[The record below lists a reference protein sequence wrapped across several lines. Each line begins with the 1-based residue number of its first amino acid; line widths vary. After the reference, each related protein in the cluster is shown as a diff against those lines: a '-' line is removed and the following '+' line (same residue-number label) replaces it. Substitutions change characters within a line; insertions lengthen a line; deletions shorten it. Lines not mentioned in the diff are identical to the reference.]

1 MSDTK
6 RNTIGKFGLLS
17 LTFAAVYSFNNVI
30 NNNIELGLASAPMFF
45 LATIFYFIPFCLI
58 IAEFVSLNKNSEAG
72 VYAWVKSSLGGRWAF
87 ITAYTYWFVNLFFFT
102 SLLPRVIAYASYAF
116 LGYEY
121 IMTPVATTIISM
133 VLFAFSTWVS
143 TNGAKMLG
151 PITSVTSTLMLL
163 LTLSYI
169 LLAGTALVGGVQ
181 PADAITVDAMIPNFN
196 WAFLGVTTWI
206 FMAAGGAESVA
217 VYVNDVKGG
226 SKSFVK
232 VIILAGI
239 FIGVL
244 LPRVIAYASYAFLGY
259 EYIMTPVA
267 TTIISMVLFAFST
280 WVSTNGAKMLGPIT
294 SVTSTL
300 MLLLTLSYILLA
312 GTALVG
318 GVQPADAI
326 TVDAM
331 IPNFNWAFLGVTTWI
346 FMAAGGA
353 ESVAVYVNDVKGG
366 SKSFVKVIILAG
378 IFIGVLYSVSSV
390 LINVFV
396 SSKELKFTGGSVQV
410 FHGMAAYFGL
420 PEALMNRF
428 VGLVS
433 FTAMF
438 GSLLMWTATPVK
450 IFFSEIPEG
459 IFGKKTVE
467 LNENGVPARAAWI
480 QFLIVIPLMIIPML
494 GSNTVQDLMNTIINM
509 TAAASMLPPLFIMLA
524 YLNLRAKLDH
534 LPRDFRMGS
543 RRTGIIVVSMLIA
556 IFAVGFVA
564 STFPTGANILTIIFY
579 NVGGIVIFLGF
590 AWWKYSK
597 YIKGL
602 TAEERHIEATPAS
615 NVD

>member
-17 LTFAAVYSFNNVI
+17 LTFAAVFSFNNVI
-30 NNNIELGLASAPMFF
+30 NNNIEIGLASAPMFF

-87 ITAYTYWFVNLFFFT
+87 ISAYTYWFVNLFFFT

-121 IMTPVATTIISM
+121 ILTPFATTALSM
-133 VLFAFSTWVS
+133 LLFAFATYVS

-151 PITSVTSTLMLL
+151 PITSVTSSLMLL

-169 LLAGTALVGGVQ
+169 LLSGAALLGGVQ
-181 PADAITVDAMIPNFN
+181 PADPITVEAMVPELS
-196 WAFLGVTTWI
+196 WAFLGITTWI

-232 VIILAGI
+232 VII
-239 FIGVL
+239 V
-244 LPRVIAYASYAFLGY
+244 
-259 EYIMTPVA
+259 
-267 TTIISMVLFAFST
+267 
-280 WVSTNGAKMLGPIT
+280 
-294 SVTSTL
+294 
-300 MLLLTLSYILLA
+300 
-312 GTALVG
+312 
-318 GVQPADAI
+318 
-326 TVDAM
+326 
-331 IPNFNWAFLGVTTWI
+331 
-346 FMAAGGA
+346 
-353 ESVAVYVNDVKGG
+353 
-366 SKSFVKVIILAG
+366 AG
-378 IFIGVLYSVSSV
+378 IFIGVLYSVASV

-396 SSKELKFTGGSVQV
+396 SSSELKFTGGSVQV
-410 FHGMAAYFGL
+410 FEGLASYFGL
-420 PEALMNRF
+420 PEIMMNRF

-480 QFLIVIPLMIIPML
+480 QYAIVLPLMVIPTL
-494 GSNTVQDLMNTIINM
+494 GSDTAQDLMNTVINM

-524 YLNLRAKLDH
+524 YLNLRLKLDH
-534 LPRDFRMGS
+534 LERDFKMGS
-543 RRTGIIVVSMLIA
+543 RMTGIVVVSILIG
-556 IFAVGFVA
+556 IFTVGFLA
-564 STFPTGANILTIIFY
+564 STFPTGADIMTIIFY

-590 AWWKYSK
+590 AWWKYSQYEK
-597 YIKGL
+597 SL
-602 TAEERHIEATPAS
+602 NSEERSKEASPSA
-615 NVD
+615 VLP

>member
-1 MSDTK
+1 MSDSK

-17 LTFAAVYSFNNVI
+17 LTFAAVFSFNNVI
-30 NNNIELGLASAPMFF
+30 NNNIEIGLASAPMFF
-45 LATIFYFIPFCLI
+45 LATLFYFIPFCLI

-87 ITAYTYWFVNLFFFT
+87 ISAYTYWFVNLFFFFFFT

-121 IMTPVATTIISM
+121 ILTPVTTTALSM
-133 VLFAFSTWVS
+133 VLFAFATYVS

-151 PITSVTSTLMLL
+151 PITSVTSSLMLL

-169 LLAGTALVGGVQ
+169 LLAGAALVGGVQ
-181 PADAITVDAMIPNFN
+181 PADPITVEAMIPDFS
-196 WAFLGVTTWI
+196 WAFLGITTWI

-232 VIILAGI
+232 VII
-239 FIGVL
+239 V
-244 LPRVIAYASYAFLGY
+244 
-259 EYIMTPVA
+259 
-267 TTIISMVLFAFST
+267 
-280 WVSTNGAKMLGPIT
+280 
-294 SVTSTL
+294 
-300 MLLLTLSYILLA
+300 
-312 GTALVG
+312 
-318 GVQPADAI
+318 
-326 TVDAM
+326 
-331 IPNFNWAFLGVTTWI
+331 
-346 FMAAGGA
+346 
-353 ESVAVYVNDVKGG
+353 
-366 SKSFVKVIILAG
+366 AG
-378 IFIGVLYSVSSV
+378 IFIGVLYSIASL

-396 SSKELKFTGGSVQV
+396 HSDTLKYTGGSVQV
-410 FHGMAAYFGL
+410 FEGLAAYFGL
-420 PEALMNRF
+420 PEILMNRF

-450 IFFSEIPEG
+450 IFFSEIPAG

-480 QFLIVIPLMIIPML
+480 QYLIVLPLMVIPTL
-494 GSNTVQDLMNTIINM
+494 GSNTAQDLMNTVINM

-524 YLNLRAKLDH
+524 YLNLRLKLDH
-534 LPRDFRMGS
+534 LPREFKMGS
-543 RRTGIIVVSMLIA
+543 RTTGIAVVSVLIVL
-556 IFAVGFVA
+556 FSVGFLA
-564 STFPTGANILTIIFY
+564 STFPTGADIMTIIFY

-590 AWWKYSK
+590 AWWKYNRYEAS
-597 YIKGL
+597 L
-602 TAEERHIEATPAS
+602 SAEARAKEAEPAAQVVIQPS
-615 NVD
+615 

>member
-1 MSDTK
+1 MSDSK

-17 LTFAAVYSFNNVI
+17 LTFAAVFSFNNVI
-30 NNNIELGLASAPMFF
+30 NNNIEIGLASAPMFF

-87 ITAYTYWFVNLFFFT
+87 ISAYTYWFVNLFFFT

-121 IMTPVATTIISM
+121 ILTPVATTALSM
-133 VLFAFSTWVS
+133 VLFAFATYVS

-151 PITSVTSTLMLL
+151 PITSVTSSLMLL

-169 LLAGTALVGGVQ
+169 LLAGAALVGGVQ
-181 PADAITVDAMIPNFN
+181 PADPITVEAMIPDFS
-196 WAFLGVTTWI
+196 WAFLGITTWI

-232 VIILAGI
+232 VII
-239 FIGVL
+239 V
-244 LPRVIAYASYAFLGY
+244 
-259 EYIMTPVA
+259 
-267 TTIISMVLFAFST
+267 
-280 WVSTNGAKMLGPIT
+280 
-294 SVTSTL
+294 
-300 MLLLTLSYILLA
+300 
-312 GTALVG
+312 
-318 GVQPADAI
+318 
-326 TVDAM
+326 
-331 IPNFNWAFLGVTTWI
+331 
-346 FMAAGGA
+346 
-353 ESVAVYVNDVKGG
+353 
-366 SKSFVKVIILAG
+366 AG
-378 IFIGVLYSVSSV
+378 IFIGVLYSIASL

-396 SSKELKFTGGSVQV
+396 HSDTLKYTGGSVQV
-410 FHGMAAYFGL
+410 FEGLAAYFGL
-420 PEALMNRF
+420 PEILMNRF

-450 IFFSEIPEG
+450 IFFSEIPAG

-480 QFLIVIPLMIIPML
+480 QYLIVLPLMVIPTL
-494 GSNTVQDLMNTIINM
+494 GSNTAQDLMNTVINM
-509 TAAASMLPPLFIMLA
+509 TAASMLPPLFIMLA
-524 YLNLRAKLDH
+524 YLNLRLKLDH
-534 LPRDFRMGS
+534 LPREFKMGS
-543 RRTGIIVVSMLIA
+543 RTTGIAVVSVLIVL
-556 IFAVGFVA
+556 FSVGFLA
-564 STFPTGANILTIIFY
+564 STFPTGADIMTIVFY

-590 AWWKYSK
+590 AWWKYNRYEAS
-597 YIKGL
+597 L
-602 TAEERHIEATPAS
+602 SAEARAKEAQPAAQVVIQPS
-615 NVD
+615 

>member
-17 LTFAAVYSFNNVI
+17 LTFAAVFSFNNII
-30 NNNIELGLASAPMFF
+30 NNNIEIGLSSAPMFF

-58 IAEFVSLNKNSEAG
+58 IAEFVSLNKDSEAG

-87 ITAYTYWFVNLFFFT
+87 ISAYTYWFVNLFFFT

-121 IMTPVATTIISM
+121 ILTPFTTTALSM
-133 VLFAFSTWVS
+133 ILFAFATYVS

-151 PITSVTSTLMLL
+151 PITSVTSSLMLL
-163 LTLSYI
+163 LTMSYI
-169 LLAGTALVGGVQ
+169 LLSGAALLGGVQ
-181 PADAITVDAMIPNFN
+181 PADPITVDAMIPEFS
-196 WAFLGVTTWI
+196 WAFLGITTWI

-232 VIILAGI
+232 VIIVAG
-239 FIGVL
+239 L
-244 LPRVIAYASYAFLGY
+244 
-259 EYIMTPVA
+259 
-267 TTIISMVLFAFST
+267 
-280 WVSTNGAKMLGPIT
+280 
-294 SVTSTL
+294 
-300 MLLLTLSYILLA
+300 
-312 GTALVG
+312 
-318 GVQPADAI
+318 
-326 TVDAM
+326 
-331 IPNFNWAFLGVTTWI
+331 
-346 FMAAGGA
+346 
-353 ESVAVYVNDVKGG
+353 
-366 SKSFVKVIILAG
+366 
-378 IFIGVLYSVSSV
+378 FIGVLYSVGSV

-396 SSKELKFTGGSVQV
+396 SSSELKFTGGSVQV
-410 FHGMAAYFGL
+410 FEGLARYFGL
-420 PEALMNRF
+420 PEIMMNRF

-450 IFFSEIPEG
+450 IFFSEIPAG

-480 QFLIVIPLMIIPML
+480 QYLIVLPLMVIPAL
-494 GSNTVQDLMNTIINM
+494 GSNTAQDLMNTVINM

-524 YLNLRAKLDH
+524 YLNLRVKLDH
-534 LPRDFRMGS
+534 VERDFKMGS
-543 RRTGIIVVSMLIA
+543 RRTGIVVVSILIA
-556 IFAVGFVA
+556 IFTVGFLA
-564 STFPTGANILTIIFY
+564 STFPTGTDIMTIVFY

-590 AWWKYSK
+590 AWWKYGQYEK
-597 YIKGL
+597 TL
-602 TAEERHIEATPAS
+602 NHEERQQEAPPAELLTE
-615 NVD
+615 NA

>member
-17 LTFAAVYSFNNVI
+17 LTFAAVFSFNNVI
-30 NNNIELGLASAPMFF
+30 NNNIEIGLASAPMFF

-87 ITAYTYWFVNLFFFT
+87 ISAYTYWFVNLFFFT

-121 IMTPVATTIISM
+121 ILTPFATTALSM
-133 VLFAFSTWVS
+133 LLFAFATYVS

-151 PITSVTSTLMLL
+151 PITSVTSSLMLL

-169 LLAGTALVGGVQ
+169 LLSGAALLGGVQ
-181 PADAITVDAMIPNFN
+181 PADPITVEAMVPELS
-196 WAFLGVTTWI
+196 WAFLGITTWI

-232 VIILAGI
+232 VII
-239 FIGVL
+239 V
-244 LPRVIAYASYAFLGY
+244 
-259 EYIMTPVA
+259 
-267 TTIISMVLFAFST
+267 
-280 WVSTNGAKMLGPIT
+280 
-294 SVTSTL
+294 
-300 MLLLTLSYILLA
+300 
-312 GTALVG
+312 
-318 GVQPADAI
+318 
-326 TVDAM
+326 
-331 IPNFNWAFLGVTTWI
+331 
-346 FMAAGGA
+346 
-353 ESVAVYVNDVKGG
+353 
-366 SKSFVKVIILAG
+366 AG
-378 IFIGVLYSVSSV
+378 IFIGVLYSVASV

-396 SSKELKFTGGSVQV
+396 SSSELKFTGGSVQV
-410 FHGMAAYFGL
+410 FEGLASYFGL
-420 PEALMNRF
+420 PEIMMNRF

-480 QFLIVIPLMIIPML
+480 QYAIVLPLMVIPTL
-494 GSNTVQDLMNTIINM
+494 GSDTAQDLMNTVINM

-524 YLNLRAKLDH
+524 YLNLRLKLDH
-534 LPRDFRMGS
+534 LERDFKMGS
-543 RRTGIIVVSMLIA
+543 RMTGIAVVSILIG
-556 IFAVGFVA
+556 IFTVGFLA
-564 STFPTGANILTIIFY
+564 STFPTGADIMTIIFY

-590 AWWKYSK
+590 AWWKYSQYEK
-597 YIKGL
+597 SL
-602 TAEERHIEATPAS
+602 NSEARAKEAS
-615 NVD
+615 PSAVLP

>member
-1 MSDTK
+1 MSDSK

-17 LTFAAVYSFNNVI
+17 LTFAAVFSFNNVI
-30 NNNIELGLASAPMFF
+30 NNNIEIGLASAPMFF

-87 ITAYTYWFVNLFFFT
+87 ISAYTYWFVNLFFFFT

-121 IMTPVATTIISM
+121 ILTPVATTALSM
-133 VLFAFSTWVS
+133 VLFAFATYVS

-151 PITSVTSTLMLL
+151 PITSVTSSLMLL

-169 LLAGTALVGGVQ
+169 LLAGAALVGGVQ
-181 PADAITVDAMIPNFN
+181 PADPITVEAMIPDFS
-196 WAFLGVTTWI
+196 WAFLGITTWI

-232 VIILAGI
+232 VIII
-239 FIGVL
+239 
-244 LPRVIAYASYAFLGY
+244 
-259 EYIMTPVA
+259 
-267 TTIISMVLFAFST
+267 
-280 WVSTNGAKMLGPIT
+280 
-294 SVTSTL
+294 
-300 MLLLTLSYILLA
+300 
-312 GTALVG
+312 
-318 GVQPADAI
+318 
-326 TVDAM
+326 
-331 IPNFNWAFLGVTTWI
+331 
-346 FMAAGGA
+346 
-353 ESVAVYVNDVKGG
+353 
-366 SKSFVKVIILAG
+366 AG
-378 IFIGVLYSVSSV
+378 IFIGVLYSIASL

-396 SSKELKFTGGSVQV
+396 PSGTLKYTGGSVQV
-410 FHGMAAYFGL
+410 FEGLAAYFGL
-420 PEALMNRF
+420 PEILMNRF

-450 IFFSEIPEG
+450 IFFSEIPAG

-480 QFLIVIPLMIIPML
+480 QYLIVLPLMVIPTL
-494 GSNTVQDLMNTIINM
+494 GSNTAQDLMNTVINM

-524 YLNLRAKLDH
+524 YLNLRLKLDH
-534 LPRDFRMGS
+534 LPREFKMGS
-543 RRTGIIVVSMLIA
+543 RSTGIAVVSVLIA
-556 IFAVGFVA
+556 IFSVGFLA
-564 STFPTGANILTIIFY
+564 STFPTGADIMTIIFY

-590 AWWKYSK
+590 AWWKYNRYEAS
-597 YIKGL
+597 L
-602 TAEERHIEATPAS
+602 SAEARAKEAQPAAQVAMQTP
-615 NVD
+615 

>member
-1 MSDTK
+1 MSDSK

-17 LTFAAVYSFNNVI
+17 LTFAAVFSFNNVI
-30 NNNIELGLASAPMFF
+30 NNNIEIGLASAPMFF

-87 ITAYTYWFVNLFFFT
+87 ISAYTYWFVNLFFFT

-121 IMTPVATTIISM
+121 ILTPVATTALSM
-133 VLFAFSTWVS
+133 VLFAFATYVS

-151 PITSVTSTLMLL
+151 PITSVTSSLML

-169 LLAGTALVGGVQ
+169 LLAGAALVGGVQ
-181 PADAITVDAMIPNFN
+181 PADPITVEAMIPDFS
-196 WAFLGVTTWI
+196 WAFLGITTWI

-232 VIILAGI
+232 VIII
-239 FIGVL
+239 
-244 LPRVIAYASYAFLGY
+244 
-259 EYIMTPVA
+259 
-267 TTIISMVLFAFST
+267 
-280 WVSTNGAKMLGPIT
+280 
-294 SVTSTL
+294 
-300 MLLLTLSYILLA
+300 
-312 GTALVG
+312 
-318 GVQPADAI
+318 
-326 TVDAM
+326 
-331 IPNFNWAFLGVTTWI
+331 
-346 FMAAGGA
+346 
-353 ESVAVYVNDVKGG
+353 
-366 SKSFVKVIILAG
+366 AG
-378 IFIGVLYSVSSV
+378 IFIGVLYSIASL

-396 SSKELKFTGGSVQV
+396 PSGTLKYTGGSVQV
-410 FHGMAAYFGL
+410 FEGLAAYFGL
-420 PEALMNRF
+420 PEILMNRF

-450 IFFSEIPEG
+450 IFFSEIPAG

-480 QFLIVIPLMIIPML
+480 QYLIVLPLMVIPTL
-494 GSNTVQDLMNTIINM
+494 GSNTAQDLMNTVINM

-524 YLNLRAKLDH
+524 YLNLRLKLDH
-534 LPRDFRMGS
+534 LPREFKMGS
-543 RRTGIIVVSMLIA
+543 RTTGIAVVSVLIA
-556 IFAVGFVA
+556 IFSVGFLA
-564 STFPTGANILTIIFY
+564 STFPTGADIMTIIFY

-590 AWWKYSK
+590 AWWKYNRYEVSLSAEARAK
-597 YIKGL
+597 EAQP
-602 TAEERHIEATPAS
+602 TAQVAMQTP
-615 NVD
+615 

>member
-17 LTFAAVYSFNNVI
+17 LTFAAVFSFNNVI
-30 NNNIELGLASAPMFF
+30 NNNIEIGLASAPMFF

-87 ITAYTYWFVNLFFFT
+87 ISAYTYWFVNLFFFT

-121 IMTPVATTIISM
+121 ILTPFATTALSM
-133 VLFAFSTWVS
+133 LLFAFATYVS

-151 PITSVTSTLMLL
+151 PITSVTSSLMLL

-169 LLAGTALVGGVQ
+169 LLSGAALLGGVQ
-181 PADAITVDAMIPNFN
+181 PADPITVEAMVPELS
-196 WAFLGVTTWI
+196 WAFLGITTWI

-232 VIILAGI
+232 VII
-239 FIGVL
+239 V
-244 LPRVIAYASYAFLGY
+244 
-259 EYIMTPVA
+259 
-267 TTIISMVLFAFST
+267 
-280 WVSTNGAKMLGPIT
+280 
-294 SVTSTL
+294 
-300 MLLLTLSYILLA
+300 
-312 GTALVG
+312 
-318 GVQPADAI
+318 
-326 TVDAM
+326 
-331 IPNFNWAFLGVTTWI
+331 
-346 FMAAGGA
+346 
-353 ESVAVYVNDVKGG
+353 
-366 SKSFVKVIILAG
+366 AG
-378 IFIGVLYSVSSV
+378 IFIGVLYSVASV

-396 SSKELKFTGGSVQV
+396 SSSELKFTGGSVQV
-410 FHGMAAYFGL
+410 FEGLASYFGL
-420 PEALMNRF
+420 PEIMMNRF

-480 QFLIVIPLMIIPML
+480 QYAIVLPLMVIPTL
-494 GSNTVQDLMNTIINM
+494 GSDTAQDLMNTVINM

-524 YLNLRAKLDH
+524 YLNLRLKLDH
-534 LPRDFRMGS
+534 LERDFKMGS
-543 RRTGIIVVSMLIA
+543 HMTGIAVVSILIG
-556 IFAVGFVA
+556 IFTVGFLA
-564 STFPTGANILTIIFY
+564 STFPTGADIMTIIFY

-590 AWWKYSK
+590 AWWKYSQYEK
-597 YIKGL
+597 SL
-602 TAEERHIEATPAS
+602 NSEERAKEASPSA
-615 NVD
+615 VLP

>member
-17 LTFAAVYSFNNVI
+17 LTFAAVFSFNNVI
-30 NNNIELGLASAPMFF
+30 NNNIEIGLASAPMFF

-87 ITAYTYWFVNLFFFT
+87 ISAYTYWFVNLFFFT

-121 IMTPVATTIISM
+121 ILTPFATTALSM
-133 VLFAFSTWVS
+133 LLFAFATYVS

-151 PITSVTSTLMLL
+151 PITSVTSSLMLL

-169 LLAGTALVGGVQ
+169 LLSGAALLGGVQ
-181 PADAITVDAMIPNFN
+181 PADPITVEAMVPELS
-196 WAFLGVTTWI
+196 WAFLGITTWI

-232 VIILAGI
+232 VII
-239 FIGVL
+239 V
-244 LPRVIAYASYAFLGY
+244 
-259 EYIMTPVA
+259 
-267 TTIISMVLFAFST
+267 
-280 WVSTNGAKMLGPIT
+280 
-294 SVTSTL
+294 
-300 MLLLTLSYILLA
+300 
-312 GTALVG
+312 
-318 GVQPADAI
+318 
-326 TVDAM
+326 
-331 IPNFNWAFLGVTTWI
+331 
-346 FMAAGGA
+346 
-353 ESVAVYVNDVKGG
+353 
-366 SKSFVKVIILAG
+366 AG
-378 IFIGVLYSVSSV
+378 IFIGVLYSVASV

-396 SSKELKFTGGSVQV
+396 SSSELKFTGGSVQV
-410 FHGMAAYFGL
+410 FEGLASYFGL
-420 PEALMNRF
+420 PEIMMNRF

-480 QFLIVIPLMIIPML
+480 QYAIVLPLMVIPTL
-494 GSNTVQDLMNTIINM
+494 GSDTAQDLMNTVINM

-524 YLNLRAKLDH
+524 YLNLRLKLDH
-534 LPRDFRMGS
+534 LERDFKMGS
-543 RRTGIIVVSMLIA
+543 RMTGIVVVSILIG
-556 IFAVGFVA
+556 IFTVGFLA
-564 STFPTGANILTIIFY
+564 STFPTGADIMTIIFY

-590 AWWKYSK
+590 AWWKYSQYEK
-597 YIKGL
+597 SLNSK
-602 TAEERHIEATPAS
+602 ERAKEASPSA
-615 NVD
+615 VLP